1 MAKVTSPINL
11 QSKTTDQT
19 LEPLEA
25 LCTQIK
31 KGTTGKTSFDKLQ
44 RAIEAVITN
53 GTLFQT

>member
-1 MAKVTSPINL
+1 MVKVSSPLNL
-11 QSKTTDQT
+11 QSKTTDQA
-19 LEPLEA
+19 LERLEA

-44 RAIEAVITN
+44 RPIEVVITN